1 LRGGDF
7 LAKNIMIQGTA
18 SSVGKSVLTAIL
30 CRILKQDG
38 YSVAPFKS
46 QNMSSNSIII
56 KDNREIA
63 IAQAIQAEAAMIEP
77 NESMNPILLKPMSD
91 VGSLVV
97 LNGLPYKIMSASEYY
112 KMKPELKRVIKEA
125 YNKLAQCYD
134 VIVIE
139 GAGSPAEINLR
150 DNDVVN
156 MGLAELVDAPVILI
170 GDIDRGGVFASIYG
184 TIMLMPESERNRIKG
199 FIINKFRGDVEL
211 LQPGIKMIEELVGKP
226 CLGVV
231 PYMKVNLE
239 EEDSL
244 IVKSDYKEWQN
255 STMSME
261 MKLEDIDLSLQ
272 QEYKKL
278 RNKEFERLAHIVRN
292 SVDIDKIKEI
302 MRL

>member
-1 LRGGDF
+1 
-7 LAKNIMIQGTA
+7 MIQGTA

-46 QNMSSNSIII
+46 QNMSSNSILI
-56 KDNREIA
+56 KDNKEIA

-91 VGSLVV
+91 IGSLVV
-97 LNGLPYKIMSASEYY
+97 LNGLPHKIMTASEYH
-112 KMKPELKRVIKEA
+112 KLKPQLKWIIKEA
-125 YNKLAQCYD
+125 YNKLAQCFD
-134 VIVIE
+134 IIVIE

-150 DNDVVN
+150 DNDIVN

-184 TIMLMPESERNRIKG
+184 TLMLMPESERNRVKG

-211 LQPGIKMIEELVGKP
+211 LKPGIKMIEELVNKP
-226 CLGVV
+226 CLGVI
-231 PYMKVNLE
+231 PYMQVDLE

-255 STMSME
+255 PTMSMDL
-261 MKLEDIDLSLQ
+261 KQEDIGLDLQ
-272 QEYKKL
+272 QEYKEL
-278 RNKEFERLAHIVRN
+278 RNNEFERLAHIVRD
-292 SVDIDKIKEI
+292 SIDIDKIKEI